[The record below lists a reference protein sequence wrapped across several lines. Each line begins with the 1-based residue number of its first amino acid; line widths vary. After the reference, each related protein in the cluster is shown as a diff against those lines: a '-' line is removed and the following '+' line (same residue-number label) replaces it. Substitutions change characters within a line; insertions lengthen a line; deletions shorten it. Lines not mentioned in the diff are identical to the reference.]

1 MLLNLEFDINQIMA
15 PHFESLREEALAHQM
30 DRYEK
35 EHQRPPG
42 PPKAN
47 ADSSE
52 KSNSTQN
59 GAKTGKV
66 SDLET
71 MLKAKRN
78 RNDHMVLVPQ
88 DSIGMY
94 LVNPN
99 KSSVPAAKDLRKLF
113 KECSK
118 LRPIKI
124 TKCIDD
130 LDFLLARIQSSL

>member
-1 MLLNLEFDINQIMA
+1 MASQI
-15 PHFESLREEALAHQM
+15 ESLREEALAYQM

-35 EHQRPPG
+35 EHQYPLG
-42 PPKAN
+42 PPKTIAE
-47 ADSSE
+47 SSE
-52 KSNSTQN
+52 KSNSNKSSSTIN

-78 RNDHMVLVPQ
+78 RNDHMALVPQ

-94 LVNPN
+94 LVNQN
-99 KSSVPAAKDLRKLF
+99 KDSEPAAKDLRKLF

-130 LDFLLARIQSSL
+130 LDFLLMRIQSSL

>member
-1 MLLNLEFDINQIMA
+1 MNLEFDINQIMA
-15 PHFESLREEALAHQM
+15 SQIDALREEALVYQM

-35 EHQRPPG
+35 EHQHPLG
-42 PPKAN
+42 PPKAI

-66 SDLET
+66 SDLDT

-78 RNDHMVLVPQ
+78 RNDHMALVPQ

-94 LVNPN
+94 LVNQN
-99 KSSVPAAKDLRKLF
+99 KNSEPAAKDLRKLF
-113 KECSK
+113 KDCSK

-124 TKCIDD
+124 TKGIND
-130 LDFLLARIQSSL
+130 LDFVLVRIQSSL

>member
-1 MLLNLEFDINQIMA
+1 MNLEFDINQIMA
-15 PHFESLREEALAHQM
+15 SHIESLREEALAYQM

-35 EHQRPPG
+35 EHQYPTG
-42 PPKAN
+42 PPKRIAE
-47 ADSSE
+47 SSE
-52 KSNSTQN
+52 KSSSTHN
-59 GAKTGKV
+59 GARTGKV

-78 RNDHMVLVPQ
+78 RNDHMALVPQ

-94 LVNPN
+94 LVNQN
-99 KSSVPAAKDLRKLF
+99 KDAEPATKDLRKLL

-124 TKCIDD
+124 TKCMDD
-130 LDFLLARIQSSL
+130 LDFQLIRI